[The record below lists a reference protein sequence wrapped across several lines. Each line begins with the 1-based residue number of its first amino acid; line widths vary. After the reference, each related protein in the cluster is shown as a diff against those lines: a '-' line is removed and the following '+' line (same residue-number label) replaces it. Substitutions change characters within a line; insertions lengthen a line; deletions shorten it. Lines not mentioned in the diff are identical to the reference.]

1 MDFFTLATESHRLLR
16 KLDQML
22 GEDSDDPPSPLTYG
36 GAPPIEDTAIGGST
50 YEAMSESA
58 TATVSRPIFS
68 KHAEAE
74 LYLLA
79 TNFLLYVALVIVV
92 IIVCRIYFPETLQ
105 SRPTTARRYSYRVA
119 EEQIKYEDESYG
131 SDEEGETGDEIL
143 DSSDDE
149 KHNFLD
155 FQQEKLSRKQ
165 VLQRLIFCC
174 VMLNFTFVLWGV
186 LQVRTLAS

>member
-1 MDFFTLATESHRLLR
+1 MDFVALATESHRLLR
-16 KLDQML
+16 KLDEML
-22 GEDSDDPPSPLTYG
+22 GEDTDDPRSPTYG
-36 GAPPIEDTAIGGST
+36 GAPPLEDTAVGLT
-50 YEAMSESA
+50 YEVMSETA

-119 EEQIKYEDESYG
+119 EEQINYEDESYG
-131 SDEEGETGDEIL
+131 SDEEGEAGDEVL

-149 KHNFLD
+149 KNNFLE
-155 FQQEKLSRKQ
+155 FQQESLNRKQ

-186 LQVRTLAS
+186 LQVC